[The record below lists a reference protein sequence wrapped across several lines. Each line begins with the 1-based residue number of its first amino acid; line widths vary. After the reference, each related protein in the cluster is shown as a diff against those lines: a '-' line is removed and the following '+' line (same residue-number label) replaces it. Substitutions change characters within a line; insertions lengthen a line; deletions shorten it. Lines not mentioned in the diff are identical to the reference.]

1 MVKEF
6 KYTKLVDPH
15 KLHKQIENAG
25 YNILGIV
32 FDAGINLVTVMLD
45 DSEDKDPTSVVDTY
59 VYVEPV
65 YPNYPA
71 LYATA
76 QDTVQGALTQ
86 YNSAVANYVTALQA
100 YNAAST
106 TTAKFNATESQIQA
120 CASAISAAKDAI
132 AALVQVVTVL
142 AKNNNVVQEE
152 E

>member
-15 KLHKQIENAG
+15 KLHKAIASAG
-25 YNILGIV
+25 FNILGIV
-32 FDAGINLVTVMLD
+32 FDAGTNLCTVMLD

-76 QDTVQGALTQ
+76 QGVVQGALTQ
-86 YNSAVANYVTALQA
+86 YNSAVTDYITALNA
-100 YNAAST
+100 YNTAST
-106 TTAKFNATESQIQA
+106 STAKINATESQIQA

-132 AALVQVVTVL
+132 AALVQVVTIL